1 MKFWD
6 HQQNAR
12 AETRRLLL
20 AFALAVAVLVLAVHG
35 ALVLAWWLMA
45 ALLPVHL
52 PFPAGFLAANV
63 GVSLLLVLGGWWV
76 ETSNL
81 RAGGVKL
88 AQRVGA
94 RELRASLSHAEQRLA
109 NVVDELCIAAHMP
122 RPQVMMLP
130 RTDAINAFAA
140 GWDEQ
145 DAVVAVTQGALDY
158 LNREEMQGMVAHE
171 LSHLHEGDTRLKM
184 RLAGMVFGL
193 ELVYNFGDTMRE
205 RRGLAWWFGSAI
217 MLAGFA
223 GWLTGR
229 MLKAAVLR
237 QREHLA
243 DARAVQWTRSKD
255 GLGGVLRKVMA
266 QRRATPAGYEARGHS
281 GLAHPAVQHM
291 LLVDAGGVHGPR
303 RGVAGLAGGPVC
315 PPYLRAP
322 WPNSAHPL
330 NAAAS
335 SAPSAGNGTTNCSP
349 TLPAVCPTRCLHWV
363 TWSATAAPDSTRISV
378 PWTKRAIS
386 SAACCPCLS
395 PTVTTT
401 LAGACGWRWTA
412 PRTTCASRFSTPRA
426 PPPCRP
432 SKAPSPT
439 NSRPT
444 ARRRACRCASNS
456 RMNTDRWCT
465 CVPPRGTRW
474 RWSSG
479 AASMDSGT
487 MRWRRRISDT
497 VWPSNGSRRWGA
509 LPCDSTVFGSP
520 LSPVNRGKIRR
531 YFLRPGLERGVES
544 YEIDS

>member
-94 RELRASLSHAEQRLA
+94 RELRTSLSHAEQRLA

-122 RPQVMMLP
+122 RPQVMVLP

-140 GWDEQ
+140 GWDEA
-145 DAVVAVTQGALDY
+145 DAVVAVTQGALDH
-158 LNREEMQGMVAHE
+158 LTREELQGMVAHE

-193 ELVYNFGDTMRE
+193 ELVHNFGDEMRE
-205 RRGLAWWFGSAI
+205 RPGLAWWFGSAI
-217 MLAGFA
+217 MLAGLA

-229 MLKAAVLR
+229 MLKAAVSR

-266 QRRATPAGYEARGHS
+266 QRRATPAGYEARSHT

-291 LLVDAGGVHGPR
+291 LLVDAQGMHR
-303 RGVAGLAGGPVC
+303 LARW
-315 PPYLRAP
+315 LD
-322 WPNSAHPL
+322 SH
-330 NAAAS
+330 
-335 SAPSAGNGTTNCSP
+335 P
-349 TLPAVCPTRCLHWV
+349 TLDERVQRIYGRRMPPLPLTPVNE
-363 TWSATAAPDSTRISV
+363 APE
-378 PWTKRAIS
+378 P
-386 SAACCPCLS
+386 
-395 PTVTTT
+395 
-401 LAGACGWRWTA
+401 A
-412 PRTTCASRFSTPRA
+412 PRAGTVAPGAVSLASLVDPFSR
-426 PPPCRP
+426 
-432 SKAPSPT
+432 
-439 NSRPT
+439 
-444 ARRRACRCASNS
+444 
-456 RMNTDRWCT
+456 
-465 CVPPRGTRW
+465 
-474 RWSSG
+474 
-479 AASMDSGT
+479 
-487 MRWRRRISDT
+487 
-497 VWPSNGSRRWGA
+497 
-509 LPCDSTVFGSP
+509 L
-520 LSPVNRGKIRR
+520 
-531 YFLRPGLERGVES
+531 
-544 YEIDS
+544 